1 MANHGLAVAGGKIT
15 SIVKADLETRIADAF
30 DSQLS
35 SKQIADL
42 LAEVAQADAEAKA
55 ASDGANETALDPAT
69 RPDAVAK
76 ARKEMEDADF
86 RRLRMERATLKLG
99 EMKAE
104 AIERERK
111 DAAARELSAA
121 LVERD
126 RLVKD
131 LQEYEPHALKIVE
144 LLKRLEA
151 SDRRIKAASAGQWN
165 ESAESIAR
173 NAGQGW
179 GVNVDP
185 TLPRLLDGV
194 RLPKFRRDGTINGYL
209 WPTQ

>member
-1 MANHGLAVAGGKIT
+1 MKP
-15 SIVKADLETRIADAF
+15 DLETRIADAF
-30 DSQLS
+30 GATLS
-35 SKQIADL
+35 SKQIAEL
-42 LAEVAQADAEAKA
+42 LAEVGQADADAKT
-55 ASDGANETALDPAT
+55 ASERASETALNPAT
-69 RPDAVAK
+69 RPDAVAQ

-99 EMKAE
+99 EMKTE

-111 DAAARELSAA
+111 DAASRELSAA
-121 LVERD
+121 ISERD
-126 RLVKD
+126 QLVKE
-131 LQEYEPHALKIVE
+131 LPEYEPHALKIVE
-144 LLKRLEA
+144 LLQRLDA
-151 SDRRIKAASAGQWN
+151 NDRRLKAASVGQWN

-179 GVNVDP
+179 GVNIDP